1 MPNGS
6 DGVIVYNGNEVY
18 QMFKENGAIKL
29 YPLDQNGNAILP
41 QNAVPV
47 PPAPPVVVDQSDL
60 KSPQKSIQA
69 PIVQWEHTLQSI
81 KTRREELN
89 KEKNME

>member
-1 MPNGS
+1 MNAENIKVVDGNNVTIDGKTYTYELVQMPNGS

-47 PPAPPVVVDQSDL
+47 PPA
-60 KSPQKSIQA
+60 SPIDIDMPQNA
-69 PIVQWEHTLQSI
+69 PQL
-81 KTRREELN
+81 
-89 KEKNME
+89 